1 MSNKQDFNTR
11 ELPLL
16 PLRGLSVFPGMLLN
30 LDVERAVSIAALNK
44 AMNDDQIIFL
54 SAQKEISK
62 EFPTEKD
69 LYKIGTVCKIRQLLR
84 QPGGKLIRL
93 MVEGIA
99 RGRIRGFNF
108 TETIISAEIE
118 PLPDIA
124 ESHSAKI
131 ETLRRKCVMLFVEY
145 AGESGNLAKET
156 VANIMDNDNFAYVAD
171 YISQNIYL
179 RPSQKQELLEER
191 RASNRLIKL
200 CEFLEQEINYLHIE
214 RDLNL
219 STNKQMSKSQKEY
232 FLREQMKVIQSE
244 LGEDD
249 GFQEIEEYNN
259 KIKALGLCEESEQKL
274 LKETKRLSKQPFGSA
289 EASVIRNYLDICLDI
304 PWNKKSSGKADLEK
318 TAKIL
323 DEEHFGLSKIK
334 ERILEYFAVR
344 ELNEN
349 AGSDILCLVGPPG
362 TGKTSIAIS
371 VAKASGRELARVALG
386 GVHDEAEIRG
396 HRKTYIGAMPGRIV
410 SGLIQAKS
418 MNPVMVLDE
427 IDKLGSDYKGDPA
440 SALLEALDSKLNGSF
455 RDNFL
460 EIPLDLSDV
469 LFITTANTTGTIPRP
484 LLDRME
490 IIELSSYTDEEKL
503 QIAKRHLLPKQRKK
517 HGLNGNMLRISDSAI
532 RAIIS
537 EYTRESGVRSLE
549 REIAAICRKCAS
561 GIAGGKIKSMHVKPE
576 NLLSLLNAPKYKSNI
591 NDEMDEIGLVN
602 GLAWTESG
610 GEVLSVEA
618 GVMPGTGKVELTGN
632 LGDVMKESCRT
643 AISYI
648 RSRADKLGIDPMF
661 YKELDIHVHFPE
673 GAIPK
678 DGPSA
683 GLAICTALIS
693 ALGKRP
699 VRHDVAMTGEISLR
713 GKALAIGGLKEK
725 TMAALRYG
733 VKTVIIPKHNESDLE
748 DIDQT
753 VRSKLSFVF
762 VEHMDEVVELAFK
775 TDADEKAAAHK
786 E

>member
-1 MSNKQDFNTR
+1 MNKVIDFKKR

-30 LDVERAVSIAALNK
+30 LDVERAISIAALNK
-44 AMNDDQIIFL
+44 AMNEDQIIFL
-54 SAQKEISK
+54 SAQKELSK
-62 EFPTEKD
+62 DSPTEKD

-93 MVEGIA
+93 MVEGLA
-99 RGRIRGFNF
+99 RGKINSFSFSDGM
-108 TETIISAEIE
+108 ISAEIE
-118 PLPDIA
+118 LLPDI
-124 ESHSAKI
+124 EEISDAKI
-131 ETLRRKCVMLFVEY
+131 ETLRRKSVMLFAEY

-179 RPSQKQELLEER
+179 RPFQKQELLEER
-191 RASNRLIKL
+191 KASKRLIKI
-200 CEFLEQEINYLHIE
+200 CELLEQEINYLEIE
-214 RDLNL
+214 RDLNI
-219 STNKQMSKSQKEY
+219 STNKQMSKSQKEF

-249 GFQEIEEYNN
+249 VFQEVEEYTK
-259 KIKALGLCEESEQKL
+259 KILALELPEESEKKL
-274 LKETKRLSKQPFGSA
+274 LKETRRMSKQPFGSA
-289 EASVIRNYLDICLDI
+289 EASVIRNYLDTCLEV
-304 PWNKKSSGKADLEK
+304 PWNKESKTNIDLAR

-323 DEEHFGLSKIK
+323 DEEHFGLNKIK

-344 ELNEN
+344 KMNEN

-362 TGKTSIAIS
+362 TGKTSIALS
-371 VAKASGRELARVALG
+371 VAKASGRKLSRVALG

-410 SGLIQAKS
+410 SGLIQAGS

-427 IDKLGSDYKGDPA
+427 IDKLASDYKGDPA

-460 EIPLDLSDV
+460 EIPIDLSDA
-469 LFITTANTTGTIPRP
+469 LFITTANTTSTIPKP

-490 IIELSSYTDEEKL
+490 VIELTSYTDEEKL
-503 QIAKRHLLPKQRKK
+503 QIAKKHLLPKLRKK
-517 HGLNGNMLRISDSAI
+517 HGINGNMLRVSDDAI
-532 RAIIS
+532 KSIIND
-537 EYTRESGVRSLE
+537 YTRESGVRSLE
-549 REIAAICRKCAS
+549 RSLAAICRKCAS
-561 GIAGGKIKSMHVKPE
+561 SIAREEKKSMYVKPE
-576 NLLSLLNAPKYKSNI
+576 NLPELLGAPKYKNMRNEKKS
-591 NDEMDEIGLVN
+591 EIGLVN
-602 GLAWTESG
+602 GLAWTENG

-618 GVMPGTGKVELTGN
+618 QVMPGTGKIELTGN
-632 LGDVMKESCRT
+632 LGDVMKESCKT
-643 AISYI
+643 ALSYI
-648 RSRADKLGIDPMF
+648 RSRADKLGVDPMF
-661 YKELDIHVHFPE
+661 YNELDLHVHFPE

-683 GLAICTALIS
+683 GLAICTAMIS
-693 ALGKRP
+693 ALTKQR
-699 VRHDVAMTGEISLR
+699 VKYNIAMTGEISLR

-733 VKTVIIPKHNESDLE
+733 VKTVIIPKVNESDLE
-748 DIDQT
+748 EIDQT
-753 VRSKLSFVF
+753 VRSKLEFVF
-762 VEHMDEVVELAFK
+762 VEHMDELLPLVFEDNFGFNM
-775 TDADEKAAAHK
+775 
-786 E
+786 

>member
-1 MSNKQDFNTR
+1 MNIAIDFKKR

-54 SAQKEISK
+54 SAQKELSK
-62 EFPTEKD
+62 EAPTEKD
-69 LYKIGTVCKIRQLLR
+69 LYRIGTVCKIRQLLR

-93 MVEGIA
+93 MVEGLA
-99 RGRIRGFNF
+99 RGKISSFNF
-108 TETIISAEIE
+108 TDGMISAEIE
-118 PLPDIA
+118 LLPDI
-124 ESHSAKI
+124 EEVYNAKI
-131 ETLRRKCVMLFVEY
+131 ETLRRKSVMLFAEY
-145 AGESGNLAKET
+145 ASESGNLAKET
-156 VANIMDNDNFAYVAD
+156 VANIMDNDNIAYVAD

-179 RPSQKQELLEER
+179 RPAQKQELLEER

-200 CEFLEQEINYLHIE
+200 CELLEQEINYLQIE
-214 RDLNL
+214 RDLNI

-249 GFQEIEEYNN
+249 SFQEIEEYTN
-259 KIKALGLCEESEQKL
+259 KILALGLPEESEQKL
-274 LKETKRLSKQPFGSA
+274 LKETRRLSKQPFGSA
-289 EASVIRNYLDICLDI
+289 EASVIRNYLDICLEV
-304 PWNKKSSGKADLEK
+304 PWNKLSKTKIDLEK
-318 TAKIL
+318 TAKVL
-323 DEEHFGLSKIK
+323 DEEHFGLNKIK

-344 ELNEN
+344 MLNEN

-362 TGKTSIAIS
+362 TGKTSVALS
-371 VAKASGRELARVALG
+371 VAKASGRELSRVALG

-440 SALLEALDSKLNGSF
+440 SALLEALDSKLNISF

-490 IIELSSYTDEEKL
+490 VIELTSYTDEEKL
-503 QIAKRHLLPKQRKK
+503 QIAKKHLLPKQRKK
-517 HGLNGNMLRISDSAI
+517 HGLNGNMLRISDLAI
-532 RAIIS
+532 KAIIS
-537 EYTRESGVRSLE
+537 DYTRESGVRSLE
-549 REIAAICRKCAS
+549 RTLAAICRKCAS
-561 GIAGGKIKSMHVKPE
+561 AIAKEEIKSMYVKPE
-576 NLLSLLNAPKYKSNI
+576 NLLELLGAPKYKNLSS
-591 NDEMDEIGLVN
+591 DKKDEIGLVN

-610 GEVLSVEA
+610 GDVLSVEA
-618 GVMPGTGKVELTGN
+618 QIMPGTGKVELTGN
-632 LGDVMKESCRT
+632 LGDVMKESCKT
-643 AISYI
+643 ALSYI
-648 RSRADKLGIDPMF
+648 RSRADRLGIDPMF
-661 YKELDIHVHFPE
+661 YKELDLHVHFPE

-693 ALGKRP
+693 ALTKKA
-699 VRHDVAMTGEISLR
+699 VRHDIAMTGEISLR

-733 VKTVIIPKHNESDLE
+733 VKSVIIPKANESDLE
-748 DIDQT
+748 EIDQM
-753 VRSKLSFVF
+753 VRAKLEFIF
-762 VEHMDEVVELAFK
+762 IEHMDELLPLAF
-775 TDADEKAAAHK
+775 ADDVWFE

>member
-1 MSNKQDFNTR
+1 MNRTINFKKR

-44 AMNDDQIIFL
+44 AMNADQIIFL
-54 SAQKEISK
+54 SAQKELSK
-62 EFPTEKD
+62 ESPAEKD
-69 LYKIGTVCKIRQLLR
+69 LYRIGTVCKIRQLLR

-93 MVEGIA
+93 MVEGLA
-99 RGRIRGFNF
+99 RGKIYSFNF
-108 TETIISAEIE
+108 TDTMISAEVE
-118 PLPDIA
+118 LLPDIA
-124 ESHSAKI
+124 EAHNARI
-131 ETLRRKCVMLFVEY
+131 ETLRRKSIMLFAEY
-145 AGESGNLAKET
+145 ASESGNLAKET

-171 YISQNIYL
+171 YIAQNIYL
-179 RPSQKQELLEER
+179 RPAQKQELLEER
-191 RASNRLIKL
+191 RASNRLIRL
-200 CEFLEQEINYLHIE
+200 CELLEQEINYLQIE
-214 RDLNL
+214 RDLNI

-249 GFQEIEEYNN
+249 SFQEIEEYTD
-259 KIKALGLCEESEQKL
+259 KILALGLPEESEQKL
-274 LKETKRLSKQPFGSA
+274 LKETRRLSKQPFGSA
-289 EASVIRNYLDICLDI
+289 EASVIRNYLDTCLDV
-304 PWNKKSSGKADLEK
+304 PWGKFSKTKIDLEK

-323 DEEHFGLSKIK
+323 DDEHFGLNKIK

-344 ELNEN
+344 MLNEN

-371 VAKASGRELARVALG
+371 VAKASGRKLARAALG

-410 SGLIQAKS
+410 TGLIQAKS

-440 SALLEALDSKLNGSF
+440 SALLEALDSKLNSSF

-490 IIELSSYTDEEKL
+490 IIELTSYTDEEKL

-517 HGLNGNMLRISDSAI
+517 HGINGNMLRISDPAI
-532 RAIIS
+532 LTTIS
-537 EYTRESGVRSLE
+537 DYTRESGVRSLE
-549 REIAAICRKCAS
+549 RAIAAICRKCAS
-561 GIAGGKIKSMHVKPE
+561 AIAKGEIKSMYVKPE
-576 NLLSLLNAPKYKSNI
+576 NLLDLLGAPKYKNI
-591 NDEMDEIGLVN
+591 SSEKKDEIGLVN

-610 GEVLSVEA
+610 GDVLSVEA
-618 GVMPGTGKVELTGN
+618 QVMPGTGKVELTGN
-632 LGDVMKESCRT
+632 LGDVMKESCKT

-661 YKELDIHVHFPE
+661 YKELDLHVHFPE

-693 ALGKRP
+693 ALTKRP
-699 VRHDVAMTGEISLR
+699 VKHDIAMTGEISLR

-733 VKTVIIPKHNESDLE
+733 VKTVIIPKANESDLE
-748 DIDQT
+748 EIDQT

-762 VEHMDEVVELAFK
+762 IEHMDELVPLAF
-775 TDADEKAAAHK
+775 ADNAGFK

>member
-1 MSNKQDFNTR
+1 MNRTINFKKR

-44 AMNDDQIIFL
+44 AMNADQIIFL
-54 SAQKEISK
+54 SAQKELSK
-62 EFPTEKD
+62 ESPAEKD
-69 LYKIGTVCKIRQLLR
+69 LYRIGTVCKIRQLLR

-93 MVEGIA
+93 MVEGLA
-99 RGRIRGFNF
+99 RGKINSFNL
-108 TETIISAEIE
+108 TDTMISAEVE
-118 PLPDIA
+118 LLPDIA
-124 ESHSAKI
+124 EAHNARI
-131 ETLRRKCVMLFVEY
+131 ETLRRKSIMLFAEY
-145 AGESGNLAKET
+145 ASESGNLAKET

-171 YISQNIYL
+171 YIAQNIYL
-179 RPSQKQELLEER
+179 RPAQKQELLEER
-191 RASNRLIKL
+191 RASNRLIRL
-200 CEFLEQEINYLHIE
+200 CELLEQEINYLQIE
-214 RDLNL
+214 RDLNI

-249 GFQEIEEYNN
+249 SFQEIEEYTD
-259 KIKALGLCEESEQKL
+259 KILALGLPEESEQKL
-274 LKETKRLSKQPFGSA
+274 LKETRRLSKQPFGSA
-289 EASVIRNYLDICLDI
+289 EASVIRNYLDTCLDV
-304 PWNKKSSGKADLEK
+304 PWGKFSKTKIDLEK

-323 DEEHFGLSKIK
+323 DDEHFGLNKIK

-344 ELNEN
+344 MLNEN

-371 VAKASGRELARVALG
+371 VAKASGRKLARAALG

-410 SGLIQAKS
+410 TGLIQAKS

-440 SALLEALDSKLNGSF
+440 SALLEALDSKLNSSF

-490 IIELSSYTDEEKL
+490 IIELTSYTDEEKL

-517 HGLNGNMLRISDSAI
+517 HGINGNMLRISDPAI
-532 RAIIS
+532 LTIIS
-537 EYTRESGVRSLE
+537 DYTRESGVRSLE
-549 REIAAICRKCAS
+549 RAIAAICRKCAS
-561 GIAGGKIKSMHVKPE
+561 AIAKGEIKSMYVKPE
-576 NLLSLLNAPKYKSNI
+576 NLLDLLGAPKYKNI
-591 NDEMDEIGLVN
+591 SSEKKDEIGLVN

-610 GEVLSVEA
+610 GDVLSVEA
-618 GVMPGTGKVELTGN
+618 QVMPGTGKVELTGN
-632 LGDVMKESCRT
+632 LGDVMKESCKT

-661 YKELDIHVHFPE
+661 YKELDLHVHFPE

-693 ALGKRP
+693 ALTKRP
-699 VRHDVAMTGEISLR
+699 VKHDIAMTGEISLR

-733 VKTVIIPKHNESDLE
+733 VKTVIIPKANESDLE
-748 DIDQT
+748 EIDQT

-762 VEHMDEVVELAFK
+762 IEHMDELVPLAF
-775 TDADEKAAAHK
+775 ADNAGFK

>member
-1 MSNKQDFNTR
+1 MNKTIDFKKR

-16 PLRGLSVFPGMLLN
+16 PLRGLSVFPGMILN
-30 LDVERAVSIAALNK
+30 LDVERAISIAALNK
-44 AMNDDQIIFL
+44 AMNEDQIIFL
-54 SAQKEISK
+54 SAQKELSK
-62 EFPTEKD
+62 ESPGEKD

-93 MVEGIA
+93 MVEGLA
-99 RGRIRGFNF
+99 RGRISSFVF
-108 TETIISAEIE
+108 SDSMISAEIE
-118 PLPDIA
+118 ALPDI
-124 ESHSAKI
+124 EEPHSARI
-131 ETLRRKCVMLFVEY
+131 ETLRRKSIMLFAEY

-156 VANIMDNDNFAYVAD
+156 VANIVDNDNFAYVAD

-179 RPSQKQELLEER
+179 RPAQKQELLEER
-191 RASNRLIKL
+191 RASNRLIRL
-200 CEFLEQEINYLHIE
+200 CELLEQEINYLQIE
-214 RDLNL
+214 RDLNI
-219 STNKQMSKSQKEY
+219 STNRQMSKSQKEF

-249 GFQEIEEYNN
+249 SFQEIDEYNK
-259 KIKALGLCEESEQKL
+259 KILALGLPEESEQKL
-274 LKETKRLSKQPFGSA
+274 LKETRRLSKQPFGSA
-289 EASVIRNYLDICLDI
+289 EASVIRNYLDICLEV
-304 PWNKKSSGKADLEK
+304 PWNKASKSKIDLEK

-323 DEEHFGLSKIK
+323 DDEHFGLNKIK

-344 ELNEN
+344 TLNNN

-362 TGKTSIAIS
+362 TGKTSIALS
-371 VAKASGRELARVALG
+371 VAKASGRKLARVALG

-427 IDKLGSDYKGDPA
+427 IDKLGSDYKGDPS
-440 SALLEALDSKLNGSF
+440 SALLEALDSKLNSSF

-490 IIELSSYTDEEKL
+490 IIELTSYTDEEKL

-517 HGLNGNMLRISDSAI
+517 HGINGNMLRISDLSI
-532 RAIIS
+532 LTIIS
-537 EYTRESGVRSLE
+537 DYTRESGVRSLE
-549 REIAAICRKCAS
+549 RALAAICRKCA
-561 GIAGGKIKSMHVKPE
+561 GAIAKGEIKSMYVKPE
-576 NLLSLLNAPKYKSNI
+576 HLLNLLGAPKYKSIGN
-591 NDEMDEIGLVN
+591 EKKDEIGLVN

-618 GVMPGTGKVELTGN
+618 QVMQGTGKVELTGN
-632 LGDVMKESCRT
+632 LGDVMKESCKT

-648 RSRADKLGIDPMF
+648 RSRADRLGIDPMF
-661 YKELDIHVHFPE
+661 YKELDLHVHFPE

-693 ALGKRP
+693 ALTKRA
-699 VRHDVAMTGEISLR
+699 VKHDIAMTGEISLR

-733 VKTVIIPKHNESDLE
+733 VKTVIIPKTNESDLE
-748 DIDQT
+748 EIDQT
-753 VRSKLSFVF
+753 VRSKLSFVLI
-762 VEHMDEVVELAFK
+762 EHMDEVLPIAF
-775 TDADEKAAAHK
+775 ADNAEFK

>member
-1 MSNKQDFNTR
+1 MNRAINFKKR

-54 SAQKEISK
+54 SAQKELSK
-62 EFPTEKD
+62 ESPTEKD
-69 LYKIGTVCKIRQLLR
+69 LYRIGTVCKIRQLLR

-93 MVEGIA
+93 MVEGLA
-99 RGRIRGFNF
+99 RGKISSFNF
-108 TETIISAEIE
+108 TDGMISAEIE
-118 PLPDIA
+118 PLPDI
-124 ESHSAKI
+124 EEVHNAKI
-131 ETLRRKCVMLFVEY
+131 ETLRRKSIMLFAEY
-145 AGESGNLAKET
+145 ASESGNLAKET
-156 VANIMDNDNFAYVAD
+156 VANIMDNDNIAYVAD

-179 RPSQKQELLEER
+179 RPAQKQELLEER
-191 RASNRLIKL
+191 KASNRLIKL
-200 CEFLEQEINYLHIE
+200 CELIEQEINYLQIE
-214 RDLNL
+214 RDLNI
-219 STNKQMSKSQKEY
+219 STNRQMSKSQKEY

-249 GFQEIEEYNN
+249 SFQEIEEYTN
-259 KIKALGLCEESEQKL
+259 KILALGLPEESEQKL
-274 LKETKRLSKQPFGSA
+274 LKETRRLSKQPFGSA
-289 EASVIRNYLDICLDI
+289 EASVIRNYLDICLEV
-304 PWNKKSSGKADLEK
+304 PWNKSSKTKIDLEK

-323 DEEHFGLSKIK
+323 DEEHFGLNKIK

-344 ELNEN
+344 MLNED

-362 TGKTSIAIS
+362 TGKTSVALS
-371 VAKASGRELARVALG
+371 VAKASGRELSRVALG

-440 SALLEALDSKLNGSF
+440 SALLEALDSKLNNSF

-490 IIELSSYTDEEKL
+490 IIELTSYTDEEKL
-503 QIAKRHLLPKQRKK
+503 QIAKKHLLPKQRKK
-517 HGLNGNMLRISDSAI
+517 HGLNGNMLRISDLAI
-532 RAIIS
+532 KAIIS
-537 EYTRESGVRSLE
+537 DYTRESGVRSLE
-549 REIAAICRKCAS
+549 RSLAAICRKCAS
-561 GIAGGKIKSMHVKPE
+561 AIAKGEIKSMYVKPE
-576 NLLSLLNAPKYKSNI
+576 NLLELLGAPKYKNLSS
-591 NDEMDEIGLVN
+591 DKKDEIGLVN

-610 GEVLSVEA
+610 GDVLSVEA
-618 GVMPGTGKVELTGN
+618 QIMPGTGKVELTGN
-632 LGDVMKESCRT
+632 LGDVMKESCKT
-643 AISYI
+643 ALSYI
-648 RSRADKLGIDPMF
+648 RSRADRLGIDPMF
-661 YKELDIHVHFPE
+661 YKELDLHVHFPE

-693 ALGKRP
+693 ALTKKA
-699 VRHDVAMTGEISLR
+699 VRHDIAMTGEISLR

-733 VKTVIIPKHNESDLE
+733 VKTVIIPKANENDLE
-748 DIDQT
+748 EIDQM
-753 VRSKLSFVF
+753 VRAKLEFIF
-762 VEHMDEVVELAFK
+762 IEHMDELLPLAF
-775 TDADEKAAAHK
+775 ADNSGFK